1 VLCVLWCGVMFRYCF
16 TVLFSTWT
24 AVSWNSAVYFSSSFS
39 HYFKFFTFFHF
50 SFFIFPFFSYFLFCI
65 SVKEGYLKMGTG
77 SVSQLIKRN
86 REDTV
91 TGGSEVLSEMLPVY
105 PIRPV

>member
-1 VLCVLWCGVMFRYCF
+1 VVWCDVSILLYRAFLYLDNCIMEQCGVLQFVIF
-16 TVLFSTWT
+16 ALFQIFHI
-24 AVSWNSAVYFSSSFS
+24 FS
-39 HYFKFFTFFHF
+39 Y
-50 SFFIFPFFSYFLFCI
+50 FIFPFFSYFLFCI